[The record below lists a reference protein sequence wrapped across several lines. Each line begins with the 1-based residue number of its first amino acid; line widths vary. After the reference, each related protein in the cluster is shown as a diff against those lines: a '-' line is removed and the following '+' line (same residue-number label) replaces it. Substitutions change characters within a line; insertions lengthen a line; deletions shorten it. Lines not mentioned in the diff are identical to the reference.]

1 MPLVIA
7 EGVGTLVWSPLGW
20 SRLTGKLRRGVPVPA
35 ESRLHVT
42 AEAGPQVPDDRL
54 YDVVDA
60 LDAVAAE
67 TGRTVPQL
75 ALRWLLQRPMIA
87 SVIIG
92 ARDEA
97 QLRANL
103 AAVDFT
109 LTPEQMARLDAAS
122 DVTPAYP
129 YWRQRGAGTRNPA
142 PA

>member
-1 MPLVIA
+1 MPLGIA

-20 SRLTGKLRRGVPVPA
+20 SRLTSKLRRGVPVPA

-42 AEAGPQVPDDRL
+42 AEAGPHVPDDRL

-122 DVTPAYP
+122 DVTPAYT
-129 YWRQRGAGTRNPA
+129 YWHQRGAGTRNPA
-142 PA
+142 PV